1 MSETTTVHAADI
13 FTADQVR
20 EVDYNALEIAESL
33 GDDVTCLVTGNW
45 SRIMCCVR
53 GATLLHRYIITG
65 TLRMANDGSATVA

>member
-33 GDDVTCLVTGNW
+33 GDDVTCLEWSGNRKLVKNYVLRPW
-45 SRIMCCVR
+45 CNTPAS
-53 GATLLHRYIITG
+53 LHNNRDPK
-65 TLRMANDGSATVA
+65 DGK